1 MNTHSLPSAVPALIQ
16 FVYDIGTPADRA
28 AGKGCCREDAVIRAV
43 SFYCFPLPCVD
54 GHMVD
59 IAVFRVEDQVSRL
72 SGGWCDLGSDLRLR
86 FRYPGKGNT
95 DPCVDLLH
103 QAGAVA
109 AVVDIIAAPEVPSA
123 GEAGCP
129 QVSRKTR
136 MMACTAAVRP
146 DVRKCLRHPG

>member
-28 AGKGCCREDAVIRAV
+28 AGKGGRREDAVIRAV

-86 FRYPGKGNT
+86 FCHSGKG
-95 DPCVDLLH
+95 DPDSCVDLLY
-103 QAGAVA
+103 QPGAVA
-109 AVVDIIAAPEVPSA
+109 AAVAIIAAPDL
-123 GEAGCP
+123 
-129 QVSRKTR
+129 R
-136 MMACTAAVRP
+136 MAQRGRRQIQ
-146 DVRKCLRHPG
+146 DLRSDRIHRLIFLD